1 MMSRLQQSKITAGL
15 ILICFVIYLYTTFKY
30 GMSMNAVEGIEA
42 GGFNPLYVVYY
53 HQYYRL
59 LTANFIHF
67 GIFHLLANCYSLYA
81 FGMFLEYVIRFKRF
95 LLLTIFSLLF
105 TTSIPLLIYFING
118 FGANTVLGGI
128 SGVIFSYLGA
138 FTYLSFR
145 YRDVFKRIFN
155 QLIPILFLNLFIS
168 VSVPS
173 ISLVGHLGGYIGGII
188 IMFILERFYPLYKR
202 ETS

>member
-1 MMSRLQQSKITAGL
+1 MV
-15 ILICFVIYLYTTFKY
+15 CFVVYLYTSLKY
-30 GMSMNAVEGIEA
+30 GMTMSAIEGIQA
-42 GGFNPLYVVYY
+42 GGFNPIYVVIY

-59 LTANFIHF
+59 FTANFIHF

-95 LLLTIFSLLF
+95 LLLTIFSLFF
-105 TTSIPLLIYFING
+105 TTSIPLIIYFING

-138 FTYLSFR
+138 FTYISFK
-145 YRDVFKRIFN
+145 YKEIFKRIFN

-168 VSVPS
+168 ISVPS

-188 IMFILERFYPLYKR
+188 IMFCLEYFYPLYKKGLN
-202 ETS
+202 